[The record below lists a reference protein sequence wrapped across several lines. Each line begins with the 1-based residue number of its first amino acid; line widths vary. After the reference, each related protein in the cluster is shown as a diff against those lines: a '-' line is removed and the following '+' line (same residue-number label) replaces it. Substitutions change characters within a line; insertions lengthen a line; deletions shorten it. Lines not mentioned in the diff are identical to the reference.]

1 MPRRNSGQAQSSG
14 ELHGAPEPSLP
25 QHQGPGLL
33 LRPRE
38 SLLAGPLR
46 QWSHQLR
53 RLLRVAPWDWA
64 PAPSTLTGP
73 ELTHPRPEWVAINSV
88 LPQAESIMAKTTRP
102 VSGLVHSAL
111 PLPLK
116 EGRHRP
122 TWEELAWGCSPPPGA
137 QPASQAALV
146 RGRGGGGPDAGNA
159 ALEPSAARVGPAQQ
173 PRQQEGWWWPPGI
186 GAPGSAS
193 QKPAQPRF
201 RAGGPVRRCLSQ
213 C

>member
-73 ELTHPRPEWVAINSV
+73 ELTHPRPEWVAITSV

-146 RGRGGGGPDAGNA
+146 RGQGRGGVLTPGMPPLSPLQQGWGQPSSPGSRKGGGGLQA
-159 ALEPSAARVGPAQQ
+159 
-173 PRQQEGWWWPPGI
+173 
-186 GAPGSAS
+186 
-193 QKPAQPRF
+193 
-201 RAGGPVRRCLSQ
+201 
-213 C
+213 